1 MLPRPSPKGLSFSKP
16 SKCQKHLAKMCDIR
30 TMISRALAGDSSVY
44 SRGVYVDV
52 SNQPNELQ
60 DCLNA
65 INRGR
70 EAYYNLPDE
79 VRAVYPSPEVF
90 LAALVDKSEHD

>member
-65 INRGR
+65 INHVQTYQQEQPKRLR
-70 EAYYNLPDE
+70 EKDKPHGLRREDYNKPLD
-79 VRAVYPSPEVF
+79 
-90 LAALVDKSEHD
+90 HD